1 MGVEPFLVA
10 SSINLVLAQRLIRVI
25 CSACKEPAEIPPQV
39 LIDIGV
45 RPEDIGKF
53 TPFRGEGC
61 TQCGGAGFRG
71 RSALYEVMPLS
82 DELRDMILSGGSE
95 RDIKRT
101 AVSLGM
107 STLRMS
113 GLALLKQGVTTVDEV
128 VRVTMAD

>member
-10 SSINLVLAQRLIRVI
+10 SSVNLVLAQRLIRVV
-25 CSACKEPAEIPPQV
+25 CTACKEPIEIPPQA

-45 RPEDIGKF
+45 RPEDVGKF
-53 TPFRGEGC
+53 TPFRGTGC
-61 TQCGGAGFRG
+61 SQCGGSGFRG
-71 RSALYEVMPLS
+71 RSALYELMPIS
-82 DELRDMILSGGSE
+82 DELRDLILSGASE

-101 AVSLGM
+101 AISVGM